1 MAGQINFAMQKET
14 MTPVLVGFNPVSL
27 ARNMPIEKWQQKT
40 CREVFVSL
48 EDETKR
54 NHGFIVNPVVGP
66 ESITGST
73 RMKGGS
79 MTKIL
84 LETIFLTAFHQVIMT
99 CPRLSHP
106 ISCEEPVTDGHESAD
121 GSDELVRYLL
131 DFYHQATQ
139 SGYCSDSISLAAIIS
154 KAGGSLS
161 KPNGHLYYIGLDSY
175 GLIGLVDGSE
185 MFATYGSSMDDV
197 RGFVEGGWLTCNNQS
212 GDISEAGNVF
222 RISTEQFETDILPNL
237 TRDDLIIFLG
247 PNISSQHLLDKISKS
262 LAQLAHIAIAEPDG
276 HSCPLSKSL
285 SLRW

>member
-1 MAGQINFAMQKET
+1 MQKET

-139 SGYCSDSISLAAIIS
+139 SGYWYVC
-154 KAGGSLS
+154 
-161 KPNGHLYYIGLDSY
+161 
-175 GLIGLVDGSE
+175 
-185 MFATYGSSMDDV
+185 
-197 RGFVEGGWLTCNNQS
+197 FVAS
-212 GDISEAGNVF
+212 
-222 RISTEQFETDILPNL
+222 
-237 TRDDLIIFLG
+237 
-247 PNISSQHLLDKISKS
+247 
-262 LAQLAHIAIAEPDG
+262 
-276 HSCPLSKSL
+276 
-285 SLRW
+285 